1 MIQNP
6 ARLPYK
12 LSNMQSK
19 FTSFAVFSF
28 FVALLTLAP
37 ADWLTAQDDAP
48 TAGPTNWQAE
58 RAALEYQFGQELTD
72 IAAWCN
78 ENNLT
83 RQVPI
88 TYALKSERDP
98 RRQYIFLP
106 STQFMPD
113 PEMQSGSLT
122 TWLTKINDAKRN
134 HAARIFKLAKKAA
147 GEGAMAMAYQLVHEV
162 IYHDHGHAAVRKML
176 GHSRGKDQWK
186 VAVETFKARQAKT
199 DHSFLP
205 LARGEYIIA
214 KTPHFVIE
222 STASEAR
229 TKELAD
235 NLERWHGVWRQ
246 VFFEYW
252 GSKKTLGEAIDGK
265 RKFNTPTRKFKVV
278 FFKNKQDYVAKLSD
292 LVRGIEVS
300 SGYYSN
306 KQRVSFFYDG
316 GKSERETWRH
326 ELTHQLFRESRGRS
340 PENAFANNYI
350 WLDEGVATYF
360 ESMTELN
367 GFVTLGGFDA
377 LRTQFARKQALL
389 EDRALPIADLHS
401 LSQSQWQALANAELY
416 SQSASVVDM
425 LMNENGGQHQ
435 QDLVALLKV
444 IYKGQARANVFNRK
458 LNLEFADLD
467 PRYAKYL
474 AVDSSM
480 VADHLLKP
488 ESRTFLCLANAN
500 LQLAAFDRL
509 GQCENLT
516 ELCISQQPLDAT
528 LLRQLRTCQSLR
540 KLIIVG
546 CTFAPGALESLA
558 EIPNLVEINLTY
570 STYTP
575 EDLAALQAKKPGL
588 AVVQ

>member
-1 MIQNP
+1 
-6 ARLPYK
+6 
-12 LSNMQSK
+12 MQSK
-19 FTSFAVFSF
+19 FTSSSVFS
-28 FVALLTLAP
+28 LA
-37 ADWLTAQDDAP
+37 AAILAFAP
-48 TAGPTNWQAE
+48 TGWLNAQTNNSAAGPTNWQVE
-58 RAALEYQFGQELTD
+58 REALEFQFGQELTD

-88 TYALKSERDP
+88 TYALKSDRDP

-106 STQFMPD
+106 STQLMPD
-113 PEMQSGSLT
+113 PKMHSGSLA

-134 HAARIFKLAKKAA
+134 HAARIFNLAKKAA
-147 GEGAMAMAYQLVHEV
+147 GEGSMAIAYQLVHEV

-176 GHSRGKDQWK
+176 GHSRGKDAWR
-186 VAVETFKARQAKT
+186 VAAESFKARQAKT

-214 KTPHFVIE
+214 KTPHFIIE

-229 TKELAD
+229 TKALAD

-278 FFKNKQDYVAKLSD
+278 FFKNKQDYVAKLSE

-350 WLDEGVATYF
+350 WLDEGIATYF
-360 ESMTELN
+360 ESMTELD

-389 EDRALPIADLHS
+389 ENRALPIAQLHS
-401 LSQSQWQALANAELY
+401 LSQSQWQALADAELY
-416 SQSASVVDM
+416 SQSASVVDL
-425 LMNENGGQHQ
+425 LMNENRGQHQ
-435 QDLVALLKV
+435 QDLVSLLKV

-458 LNLEFADLD
+458 LNIEFADLD
-467 PRYAKYL
+467 LRYAEYL
-474 AVDSSM
+474 KVDSAM
-480 VADHLLKP
+480 VANHLSKP
-488 ESRTFLCLANAN
+488 ESRTFLCLVNAN

-509 GQCENLT
+509 GECKNLT
-516 ELCISQQPLDAT
+516 ELCISQQTLDAT
-528 LLRQLRTCQSLR
+528 LLKQLATCQSLR

-546 CTFAPGALESLA
+546 CTFTPGALESLA
-558 EIPNLVEINLTY
+558 EIPNLTEINLTY
-570 STYTP
+570 SNYTP
-575 EDLAALQAKKPGL
+575 EDLAALQSKKAGL
-588 AVVQ
+588 SVVQ